1 MEHGLAI
8 IEMNEAET
16 KAVFIDRETIE
27 FARQN
32 AKTAKNVARQ
42 NAKHRELV
50 RKFMANKKAHDR
62 RKAYTMQTIKDL
74 LIHGGIIGGM
84 TYGCMVNLI
93 SPILGIPVALVSLCS
108 ACLRLGAWFGRGAKK

>member
-8 IEMNEAET
+8 IEMNDAET
-16 KAVFIDRETIE
+16 KAVFIDRETLE

-50 RKFMANKKAHDR
+50 RKFKATKKAHDR

-84 TYGCMVNLI
+84 TYGCVVGLI
-93 SPILGIPVALVSLCS
+93 SPIIGVPVSLFSLCS
-108 ACLRLGAWFGRGAKK
+108 ACIRLGAWFGRRSK